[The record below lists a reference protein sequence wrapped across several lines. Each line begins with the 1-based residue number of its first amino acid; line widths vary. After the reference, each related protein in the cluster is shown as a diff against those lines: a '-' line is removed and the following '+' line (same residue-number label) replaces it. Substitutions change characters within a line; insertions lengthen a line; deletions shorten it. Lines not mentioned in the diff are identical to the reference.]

1 MSTWIGLL
9 RAVNLGAR
17 RKFPPPAIAACA
29 EGLGFT
35 DVATHINSGNVFFRT
50 TLRSRERITGRLEAA
65 FAADRGF
72 EVPVVLLSPA
82 ELRTVAQ
89 ELDEVGAGH
98 PGQHHV
104 AFLQVEPTDAVR
116 VALEGL
122 EPPGERAVVRGRAV
136 HLLLGERAHSSRLSN
151 AVVERYAGTATA
163 RNRRVVEAMATKW
176 A

>member
-9 RAVNLGAR
+9 RAVNLGGR
-17 RKFPPPAIAACA
+17 RKFPPADIRACA
-29 EGLGFT
+29 QGLGLT

-50 TLRSRERITGRLEAA
+50 TRRSRERITERLEAA

-82 ELRTVAQ
+82 ELRAVAQ

-98 PGQHHV
+98 PGEHHV
-104 AFLQVEPTDAVR
+104 AFLQAEPTDAVCA
-116 VALEGL
+116 ALESL
-122 EPPGERAVVRGRAV
+122 EAPGERAVVRGRAV
-136 HLLLGERAHSSRLSN
+136 HLLLGENAHGSRLSN
-151 AVVERYAGTATA
+151 AVVERLAGTATS
-163 RNRRVVEAMATKW
+163 RNRRVVEAMADRW